1 MKFILYKQPLFS
13 VKRYLLGINLLI
25 IFFITSNCTP
35 EKKPNKANKVS
46 EINIVPNPSK
56 ILYKRGHFKLN
67 KSTRILLNLSN
78 DNAKIAGEYLLKEI
92 LKKTNYKLRIADRF
106 TTTEINS
113 GIEIIVGQYHNIK
126 PEGFKIVISSNRIKI
141 LSNDSNGLFYASNVI
156 LDLLIKID
164 NGWNAAQVSIEDHPK
179 TKIRGLYLNIQDSI
193 LDKPSLIKLLKKNR
207 INYLISSENWDSLN
221 SSILKINDTSL
232 LSVNWKQNL
241 IKEKNIK
248 KFYLS
253 TKHSDEI
260 VLFNINDMSLL
271 HPDSLS
277 ILGEAMWSKPNKLNY
292 QKLVNHLKLKSED

>member
-56 ILYKRGHFKLN
+56 ILYKRGHFNLN

-179 TKIRGLYLNIQDSI
+179 TKIRGLYLNIQDPI

-207 INYLISSENWDSLN
+207 INYLISSENWDSIN
-221 SSILKINDTSL
+221 GSILKINDTSL

-248 KFYLS
+248 EFYLN
-253 TKHSDEI
+253 TKHSDEM

>member
-221 SSILKINDTSL
+221 GSILKINDTSL